1 MNIIGKGRKMNR
13 KQKISWWTISCF
25 SVALILSVISV
36 AILYSISGFPVAN
49 AGLGFLGLTGFAGL
63 GTVIFKKDP
72 GVVSFDE
79 RDHLINLKAV
89 RAGFGLSYGIFIASC
104 MGVYT
109 YCKTQSI
116 EVISIETLPMFI
128 WPPFVAV
135 FLGHAVTTLVLYGKD
150 NKQAEGGA
158 A

>member
-1 MNIIGKGRKMNR
+1 MNR
-13 KQKISWWTISCF
+13 IQKQSWLTVACF
-25 SVALILSVISV
+25 SVALILSVIAV
-36 AILYSISGFPVAN
+36 VILYSRSGFPVAN
-49 AGLGFLGLTGFAGL
+49 AGLGFLGFTGFAGL
-63 GTVIFKKDP
+63 GSFIFKKDP
-72 GVVSFDE
+72 GAVSFDE

-128 WPPFVAV
+128 WPPFIAV
-135 FLGHAVTTLVLYGKD
+135 FLGHAVATLILYGKD
-150 NKQAEGGA
+150 NKQSEGGA